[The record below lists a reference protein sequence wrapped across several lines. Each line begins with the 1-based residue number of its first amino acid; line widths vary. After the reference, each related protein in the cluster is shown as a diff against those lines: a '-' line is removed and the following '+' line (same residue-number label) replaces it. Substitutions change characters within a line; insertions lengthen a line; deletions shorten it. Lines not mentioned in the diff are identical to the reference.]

1 MTFETVTR
9 NFKHFFVF
17 LSAAKYKGTERQC
30 CVDGMK
36 DNIMGF
42 TCQRRTEYITDGDKC
57 VKAFLHC
64 CTEMADQKKEAK
76 DEQLHLARSKNP
88 HIYILCGN
96 THTCRHTHTLSQTHI
111 HTYPPTKM
119 HTQNICTIHTHM
131 HIYIYTYIHPSIHLS
146 IHTYIHTY
154 VHTVRSINI
163 WTLTQFSSF
172 WLCTPPQ
179 WI

>member
-1 MTFETVTR
+1 
-9 NFKHFFVF
+9 
-17 LSAAKYKGTERQC
+17 
-30 CVDGMK
+30 
-36 DNIMGF
+36 MGF

-119 HTQNICTIHTHM
+119 HTQNICTNKHIHTHKCR
-131 HIYIYTYIHPSIHLS
+131 
-146 IHTYIHTY
+146 YIHTY
-154 VHTVRSINI
+154 STSQKFGHT
-163 WTLTQFSSF
+163 FSVFEKFFSLLLLF
-172 WLCTPPQ
+172 STW
-179 WI
+179 

>member
-1 MTFETVTR
+1 MTLETVTR
-9 NFKHFFVF
+9 NFQHFFVF

-119 HTQNICTIHTHM
+119 HTQNICTNKHIHTHKCR
-131 HIYIYTYIHPSIHLS
+131 
-146 IHTYIHTY
+146 YIHTTLCATHSDTPSHHY
-154 VHTVRSINI
+154 
-163 WTLTQFSSF
+163 TLTHTQMCNLSF
-172 WLCTPPQ
+172 PFMLFIPHPL
-179 WI
+179 IS